1 MTLLMLSLFIISAVF
16 GRMLRQYKMTGD
28 HGIRLAS
35 KDSPPVQIVASVM
48 LLLSGLVI
56 LYCTLGL
63 AIGFFKLNFVPT
75 LFQILMGVFFY
86 SIGLIIVLISQYQMG
101 SAWRIG
107 VDANEKTALVTD
119 GLFKHVRNPIYT
131 GLFIGSMGLWL
142 VSPSILLM
150 LGLLGLYVAVEL
162 FVRKVEE
169 PYLLEQFG
177 VEYNEWYH
185 STPRY
190 FPNFNQK

>member
-1 MTLLMLSLFIISAVF
+1 MIFFLLLVFTLTAVF
-16 GRMLRQYKMTGD
+16 GRMILQYRMTGD
-28 HGIRLAS
+28 CGIRVTG
-35 KDSPPVQIVASVM
+35 KDSPPVQIAAS
-48 LLLSGLVI
+48 LLLLVSGLIIVF
-56 LYCTLGL
+56 CTLGL
-63 AIGFFKLNFVPT
+63 TMGYLKRS
-75 LFQILMGVFFY
+75 FQPSLIQMTMGYILY
-86 SIGLIIVLISQYQMG
+86 SLGLITVLVSQYQMG
-101 SAWRIG
+101 TAWRIG
-107 VDANEKTALVTD
+107 VNADEKTELVTQ
-119 GLFKHVRNPIYT
+119 GVFKHVRNPIYT

-169 PYLLEQFG
+169 PYLLQQFG
-177 VEYNEWYH
+177 DEYKKWYH

>member
-1 MTLLMLSLFIISAVF
+1 MFILTAVF
-16 GRMLRQYKMTGD
+16 GRMLLQYKMTGD
-28 HGIRLAS
+28 YGIRLAGKS
-35 KDSPPVQIVASVM
+35 SPPVQVAASM
-48 LLLSGLVI
+48 LLLVS
-56 LYCTLGL
+56 
-63 AIGFFKLNFVPT
+63 
-75 LFQILMGVFFY
+75 
-86 SIGLIIVLISQYQMG
+86 GLIILFYAGSVTVGYLKPDFPPTLIQMTMGYILYSLGLITVLVSQYQMG
-101 SAWRIG
+101 TTWRIG
-107 VDANEKTALVTD
+107 VDANEKTALVTS
-119 GLFKHVRNPIYT
+119 GLFKYARNPIYT

-177 VEYNEWYH
+177 TEYNEWYH

-190 FPNFNQK
+190 LPNFNQK

>member
-1 MTLLMLSLFIISAVF
+1 MILFLLLGFILTAVF
-16 GRMLRQYKMTGD
+16 GRMFLQYKMTGD
-28 HGIRLAS
+28 YGIRLAG
-35 KDSPPVQIVASVM
+35 KNSPPVQVAASV
-48 LLLSGLVI
+48 LLSV
-56 LYCTLGL
+56 
-63 AIGFFKLNFVPT
+63 
-75 LFQILMGVFFY
+75 
-86 SIGLIIVLISQYQMG
+86 SGLIILFYAGSVTVGYLEPGFPPTLIQMAMGYILYSLGLITVLVSQYQMG
-101 SAWRIG
+101 TAWRIG
-107 VDANEKTALVTD
+107 VDANEKTALVTN

-169 PYLLEQFG
+169 PYLLQQFG
-177 VEYNEWYH
+177 DEYKKWYH